1 MTDNEKKQIESYRK
15 NGYGYKQISNLT
27 NLSVNTIKSYCK
39 RNKLMSADLQSNDN
53 HTLCCEQCGKPV
65 EQNEH
70 RKRKRFCSDACRNKW
85 WNNHLDLVKRKAIYE
100 LTCHYC
106 RKTFTV
112 YGNAKENFA
121 IIVVMSNT
129 DTEENKMDKP
139 TYAERYT
146 LTVKEAGLY
155 FNIGI
160 KKMRKLAK
168 DNLGIFSVLS
178 GNRYLIIR
186 TKFEEYLCNNS
197 TI

>member
-1 MTDNEKKQIESYRK
+1 
-15 NGYGYKQISNLT
+15 
-27 NLSVNTIKSYCK
+27 
-39 RNKLMSADLQSNDN
+39 
-53 HTLCCEQCGKPV
+53 
-65 EQNEH
+65 
-70 RKRKRFCSDACRNKW
+70 
-85 WNNHLDLVKRKAIYE
+85 
-100 LTCHYC
+100 
-106 RKTFTV
+106 
-112 YGNAKENFA
+112 
-121 IIVVMSNT
+121 MSNT

-178 GNRYLIIR
+178 DNRYLIIR